1 MKKSFLIIAIFALF
15 AHSLSAQ
22 SASQNEKAFKS
33 DYSNASVSIKFFD
46 RTMYY
51 PGSAED
57 NPIFVHVTIKNKGPE
72 TLRFKLADDRMFSA
86 DFFAFTV
93 KNTRLEQTSS
103 LIRKRTTNQTVYF
116 REISL
121 ETGEEYS
128 FVENAKNFL
137 NFDEPSVYYIE
148 LSFYPELYKSKYI
161 ELKSNRLTLEVR
173 PTPSAASSSFIPVA
187 AGTAEILQPEQISP
201 DKVVEQTIVARQ
213 KSLWDQYF
221 LYIDLEEMLKSDP
234 LRRNKYAASSAE
246 DGEKMINDYKAAL
259 MSDTIEKD
267 IVAIPERFEIK
278 RTNYSQ
284 TEGTVTVH
292 EWFKYKNFY
301 EKKEYIYY
309 VRQRDGIWRIY
320 GYGVNNLG
328 TE

>member
-1 MKKSFLIIAIFALF
+1 MKKSFLIIAVLALF
-15 AHSLSAQ
+15 AHSVFADFS
-22 SASQNEKAFKS
+22 K
-33 DYSNASVSIKFFD
+33 ASVSIKFFD

-57 NPIFVHVTIKNKGPE
+57 NPIFVHVTIKNTGTE
-72 TLRFKLADDRMFSA
+72 TLRFKLADDRMFSV
-86 DFFAFTV
+86 DFSAFTV
-93 KNTRLEQTSS
+93 KNTRLEQTNS

-137 NFDEPSVYYIE
+137 NFNEPSVYYIE

-187 AGTAEILQPEQISP
+187 MGTAEILQPEQISP

-213 KSLWDQYF
+213 KTLWDQFF
-221 LYIDLEEMLKSDP
+221 LYIDLE
-234 LRRNKYAASSAE
+234 
-246 DGEKMINDYKAAL
+246 
-259 MSDTIEKD
+259 
-267 IVAIPERFEIK
+267 
-278 RTNYSQ
+278 
-284 TEGTVTVH
+284 
-292 EWFKYKNFY
+292 
-301 EKKEYIYY
+301 
-309 VRQRDGIWRIY
+309 
-320 GYGVNNLG
+320 
-328 TE
+328 

>member
-1 MKKSFLIIAIFALF
+1 MKKSFLIISVLALF
-15 AHSLSAQ
+15 AHSVFAQ
-22 SASQNEKAFKS
+22 TEKNIDK
-33 DYSNASVSIKFFD
+33 DRPGYSNASVSIKFFD

-72 TLRFKLADDRMFSA
+72 TLRFKLADDRMFSV
-86 DFFAFTV
+86 DFSAFTV
-93 KNTRLEQTSS
+93 KNTRLERTDA

-137 NFDEPSVYYIE
+137 RFDEPSVYYME
-148 LSFYPELYKSKYI
+148 LVFYPELYKS
-161 ELKSNRLTLEVR
+161 R
-173 PTPSAASSSFIPVA
+173 PSAASSSFIPVA
-187 AGTAEILQPEQISP
+187 MGTAEILQPEQISP

-221 LYIDLEEMLKSDP
+221 LYMDLEEMLKSDP

-246 DGEKMINDYKAAL
+246 DGEKMINDFKAAL

-278 RTNYSQ
+278 RTDYSQ
-284 TEGTVTVH
+284 TEGTVTVL

>member
-15 AHSLSAQ
+15 AHSLFADFS
-22 SASQNEKAFKS
+22 K
-33 DYSNASVSIKFFD
+33 ASVSIKFFD

-57 NPIFVHVTIKNKGPE
+57 NPIFVHVTIKNTGTE
-72 TLRFKLADDRMFSA
+72 TLRFKLADDRMFSV
-86 DFFAFTV
+86 DFSAFTV
-93 KNTRLEQTSS
+93 KNTRLEQTDQI
-103 LIRKRTTNQTVYF
+103 IRKRTTNQTVYF

-137 NFDEPSVYYIE
+137 NFND
-148 LSFYPELYKSKYI
+148 PELYKSKYI

-187 AGTAEILQPEQISP
+187 MGTAEILQPEQISP

-213 KSLWDQYF
+213 KTLWDQFF

-246 DGEKMINDYKAAL
+246 DGEKMINDYKASL
-259 MSDTIEKD
+259 MADTIEKD

-284 TEGTVTVH
+284 TEGTVTVY
-292 EWFKYKNFY
+292 EWFKYKNYY
-301 EKKEYIYY
+301 EKKEYIYH

-320 GYGVNNLG
+320 GYSVNNLG

>member
-1 MKKSFLIIAIFALF
+1 MKKSFLIIAFFALF
-15 AHSLSAQ
+15 AHSIFAQ
-22 SASQNEKAFKS
+22 SAG
-33 DYSNASVSIKFFD
+33 YSNASVSIKFFD

-51 PGSAED
+51 PGSADD

-72 TLRFKLADDRMFSA
+72 TLRFKLADDRMFSV
-86 DFFAFTV
+86 DFTAFTV
-93 KNTRLEQTSS
+93 KNTRLEHTDA
-103 LIRKRTTNQTVYF
+103 LTRKRTTNQTVYF

-137 NFDEPSVYYIE
+137 KFDEPSVYYIE
-148 LSFYPELYKSKYI
+148 LSFY
-161 ELKSNRLTLEVR
+161 RLTLEVP
-173 PTPSAASSSFIPVA
+173 PTPSAASSSFIPIS

-234 LRRNKYAASSAE
+234 LRRNKYSASSAE
-246 DGEKMINDYKAAL
+246 DGEKMINDFKAAL

-278 RTNYSQ
+278 RTDYSQ
-284 TEGTVTVH
+284 TEGTVTVY

-301 EKKEYIYY
+301 EKKEYIYH

-320 GYGVNNLG
+320 GYSVNNLG

>member
-1 MKKSFLIIAIFALF
+1 MKKSFVIIAFFALF
-15 AHSLSAQ
+15 AHSVFAQ
-22 SASQNEKAFKS
+22 TL
-33 DYSNASVSIKFFD
+33 DYSNANVSIKFFD

-86 DFFAFTV
+86 DFTAFTV
-93 KNTRLEQTSS
+93 KNTRLEQTDS

-137 NFDEPSVYYIE
+137 KFDEPSVYYIE

-173 PTPSAASSSFIPVA
+173 PT
-187 AGTAEILQPEQISP
+187 
-201 DKVVEQTIVARQ
+201 
-213 KSLWDQYF
+213 
-221 LYIDLEEMLKSDP
+221 
-234 LRRNKYAASSAE
+234 
-246 DGEKMINDYKAAL
+246 
-259 MSDTIEKD
+259 
-267 IVAIPERFEIK
+267 
-278 RTNYSQ
+278 
-284 TEGTVTVH
+284 
-292 EWFKYKNFY
+292 
-301 EKKEYIYY
+301 
-309 VRQRDGIWRIY
+309 
-320 GYGVNNLG
+320 
-328 TE
+328 

>member
-1 MKKSFLIIAIFALF
+1 MKKSFLIIAVLALF
-15 AHSLSAQ
+15 AHSAFAQ
-22 SASQNEKAFKS
+22 SAQNS
-33 DYSNASVSIKFFD
+33 GYSKASVSIKFFD

-57 NPIFVHVTIKNKGPE
+57 NPIFVHVTIKNTGTE
-72 TLRFKLADDRMFSA
+72 TLRFKLADDRMFSV
-86 DFFAFTV
+86 DFSAFTV
-93 KNTRLEQTSS
+93 KNTRLEQTNA
-103 LIRKRTTNQTVYF
+103 LVRKRTTNQTVYF

-187 AGTAEILQPEQISP
+187 MGTAEILQPEQISP

-213 KSLWDQYF
+213 KTLWDQFF
-221 LYIDLEEMLKSDP
+221 LYIDLEEMLKADP

-246 DGEKMINDYKAAL
+246 DGEKMINDYKASL
-259 MSDTIEKD
+259 MADTIEKD

-284 TEGTVTVH
+284 TEGTVTVY
-292 EWFKYKNFY
+292 EWFKYKNYY
-301 EKKEYIYY
+301 EKKEYIYH

-320 GYGVNNLG
+320 GYSVNNLG